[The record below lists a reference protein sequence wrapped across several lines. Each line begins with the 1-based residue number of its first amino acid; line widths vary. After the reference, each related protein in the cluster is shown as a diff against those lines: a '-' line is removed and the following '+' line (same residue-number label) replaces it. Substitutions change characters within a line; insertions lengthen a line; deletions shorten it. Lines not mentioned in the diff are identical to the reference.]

1 VSSMI
6 SVRSENMSGEFGS
19 RGVVMVS
26 TSADM
31 PCRLQY
37 LQPHR
42 PR

>member
-19 RGVVMVS
+19 RGAITIS
-26 TSADM
+26 TSADI